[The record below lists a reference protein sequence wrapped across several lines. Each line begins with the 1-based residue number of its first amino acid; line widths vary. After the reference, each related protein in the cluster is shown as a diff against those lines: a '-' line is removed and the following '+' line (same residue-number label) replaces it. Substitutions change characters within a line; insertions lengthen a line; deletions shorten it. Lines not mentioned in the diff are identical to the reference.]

1 MLLLFRFLFVLLLF
15 RCTTFGV
22 YYSLG
27 PFFFI
32 FLFLLSVRRRTYNE
46 KLHKERKFF
55 MVLGKI
61 LYMVRKKSQKLF
73 LIFIWWNEEEDVSL
87 QSKSVTARVRRNL
100 RDALGRGR
108 EK

>member
-1 MLLLFRFLFVLLLF
+1 
-15 RCTTFGV
+15 
-22 YYSLG
+22 
-27 PFFFI
+27 
-32 FLFLLSVRRRTYNE
+32 
-46 KLHKERKFF
+46 

-73 LIFIWWNEEEDVSL
+73 LIFIWRNEEEDVSL

-100 RDALGRGR
+100 RDALERGR